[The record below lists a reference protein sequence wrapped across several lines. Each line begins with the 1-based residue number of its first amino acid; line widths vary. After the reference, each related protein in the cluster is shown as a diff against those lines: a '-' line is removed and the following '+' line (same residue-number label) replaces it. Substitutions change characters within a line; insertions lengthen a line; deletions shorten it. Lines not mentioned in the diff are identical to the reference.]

1 MKNSHKISSSSLQQ
15 YLEKLSHNIAKDL
28 QVQYILKDL
37 DKRIRQ
43 MQEAAMP
50 DIQKLSLVQRYRTS
64 DERQFFKTLG
74 ELFELQKRRND
85 V

>member
-1 MKNSHKISSSSLQQ
+1 
-15 YLEKLSHNIAKDL
+15 
-28 QVQYILKDL
+28 
-37 DKRIRQ
+37 